1 MGKILVRYPCIICFN
16 VKPKYGKCL
25 RNIKVQ
31 NMFKTKLVTSNATTT
46 PKPPKIDKVP
56 INVIAIVTTCNQQ
69 LEQHVFKEKE
79 TIKAKGV
86 ED

>member
-1 MGKILVRYPCIICFN
+1 
-16 VKPKYGKCL
+16 
-25 RNIKVQ
+25 
-31 NMFKTKLVTSNATTT
+31 MFKTKLVTSNATTT